1 MSTLAELKEKIIKN
15 PYNKEIVLSVVKKYG
30 LTLCNAS
37 DRLKDD
43 EEVVMAAVSQNGF
56 ALKYASERLR
66 SDVNFCIECANI
78 DSDCTLF
85 FKGEAK
91 EIFQAH
97 HNDIVA
103 IEQQQQQNKANEALL
118 AKLSTCEIV
127 VPNHLFKRKLF
138 NV

>member
-91 EIFQAH
+91 EIFEKY
-97 HNDIVA
+97 HNNIVA
-103 IEQQQQQNKANEALL
+103 IEQQQQNKANEALL
-118 AKLSTCEIV
+118 AKLSKTETAI
-127 VPNHLFKRKLF
+127 PTNKLFKRRLLD
-138 NV
+138 V